1 MSLSCWWYVFGGG
14 GRLELSSSFTLS
26 AISCRF
32 VLSSGS
38 SPAGAAS
45 SVQFPAPPRELKPA
59 LPGLPAWDALTAA
72 LVLSTTS
79 CLSCDSAMVGGSV

>member
-14 GRLELSSSFTLS
+14 GKLELISCLTLS
-26 AISCRF
+26 AISWRF
-32 VLSSGS
+32 VFSSES
-38 SPAGAAS
+38 SAAGAS

-59 LPGLPAWDALTAA
+59 LGLPAWDALTAA

-79 CLSCDSAMVGGSV
+79 CLSWDSAMVGGSV